1 MIFSKIKSLSVTS
14 RWLSQEN
21 SYTTTTCATYIINSP
36 DVDCKAFGST
46 FIMQLDPISMAELYS
61 YLLSYEKWIDLHEGG
76 DSSST
81 NVMTKNDKCGGWIDQ
96 VPMANVIGMNFTHA
110 CCSIYSSYHIRNLF
124 SNNILHVPQAKKTI
138 ASVSSLHLHLR
149 QFCFLEFHP
158 KFFLIKDQATK
169 TTLLNE
175 IC

>member
-1 MIFSKIKSLSVTS
+1 MTS

-81 NVMTKNDKCGGWIDQ
+81 NVMTKNDKCGGMDRSSSHGQ
-96 VPMANVIGMNFTHA
+96 CHRYEFYS

>member
-1 MIFSKIKSLSVTS
+1 MTS

-81 NVMTKNDKCGGWIDQ
+81 NVMTKNDKCGGMDRSSSHGQ
-96 VPMANVIGMNFTHA
+96 CHRYEFYS

-124 SNNILHVPQAKKTI
+124 SNNILHVPQAKKNI
-138 ASVSSLHLHLR
+138 ASVSSLHLR